1 VRRRAA
7 VAFIAGM
14 IACGPSPEEKTARS
28 ADSIV
33 ALAAEKG
40 LVFRGVVSGSPVAI
54 MVRDFK
60 VYNLDD
66 KPRSDGVRPVILR
79 PDFYPWP
86 TTCGRESIEGD
97 SAFVRLTIG
106 RWGLGAGACC
116 STGGT
121 YRSRDGRVWE
131 RQLTSSKWVPVVDD
145 SVATSGDSAAPSG
158 DTTRPR

>member
-1 VRRRAA
+1 M
-7 VAFIAGM
+7 F
-14 IACGPSPEEKTARS
+14 ACGPSPEEKTARS

-40 LVFRGVVSGSPVAI
+40 LVFRGVVSGNPVAI
-54 MVRDFK
+54 MVRDCK

-86 TTCGRESIEGD
+86 TACGRESIEGH
-97 SAFVRLTIG
+97 SAFVTLTIG
-106 RWGLGAGACC
+106 RWGVGAGACC

-131 RQLTSSKWVPVVDD
+131 RQVTSSKWVPVVDD
-145 SVATSGDSAAPSG
+145 TVATSGDSAAVSG
-158 DTTRPR
+158 DTTKLR